1 MITNGII
8 TICKRGLWLALFAC
22 SITLIPAMAQTP
34 GNAISTYHFASLSR
48 GMGLLAAPAAGRISG
63 PADRAANTNPEPNSA
78 SAVAATPAR
87 GSGAKKWWVLSAVA
101 ITAASL
107 ADFGTSM
114 GHNEANP
121 LLQSSNGQFSVA
133 RGLSLKLGLASATVL
148 VQALITRHHP
158 DLYKACAIAN
168 VAGAGAFSAVAAHNA
183 NTPR

>member
-1 MITNGII
+1 MITNGISR
-8 TICKRGLWLALFAC
+8 TRRQWLPLALFAC
-22 SITLIPAMAQTP
+22 SLALSPALAQTTD
-34 GNAISTYHFASLSR
+34 NTVVTNHFASLSR
-48 GMGLLAAPAAGRISG
+48 GASFLAEPAAAPILNPADRLAEETRAAVAVEVAPAAR
-63 PADRAANTNPEPNSA
+63 PT
-78 SAVAATPAR
+78 AR
-87 GSGAKKWWVLSAVA
+87 KWWVLSAVA
-101 ITAASL
+101 LTAASL

-133 RGLSLKLGLASATVL
+133 KGLSLKLGLAGATVL

-168 VAGAGAFSAVAAHNA
+168 VTGAGAFTAIAVHNA